1 MYACMHVCIC
11 MHACILC
18 MCMYV
23 HILYVYKPRGSYLL
37 ATADFDRAL
46 ARANEALAS
55 AKQSIRVID
64 LDTSSELLVA
74 ATVASGMYGRERERD
89 RELRERE
96 KERKREV
103 YLRERNHVP

>member
-1 MYACMHVCIC
+1 MHVYIC

-23 HILYVYKPRGSYLL
+23 HILYVYTPRGSYLL

-46 ARANEALAS
+46 ARANEALAL
-55 AKQSIRVID
+55 AKQSIHVID

-74 ATVASGMYGRERERD
+74 ATVASGLYGRERTG
-89 RELRERE
+89 
-96 KERKREV
+96 
-103 YLRERNHVP
+103 N